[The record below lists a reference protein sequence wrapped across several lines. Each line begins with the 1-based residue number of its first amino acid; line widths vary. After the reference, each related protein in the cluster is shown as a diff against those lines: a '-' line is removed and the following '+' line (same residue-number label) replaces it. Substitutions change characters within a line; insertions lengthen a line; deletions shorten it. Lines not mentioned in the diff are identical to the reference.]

1 MKSIVAFIQP
11 FMAEKVVHA
20 LHAIDELS
28 GATFTRVRGFGR
40 NRARAARFTQEG
52 IVGTSDKM
60 RVEAIVPDALEE
72 RVVQAILAAAR
83 TGKVGDGKIYVV
95 AVERAVRIRTG
106 ETGDVAV

>member
-1 MKSIVAFIQP
+1 MKSIVAFVQP

-20 LHAIDELS
+20 LHAINGLS

-40 NRARAARFTQEG
+40 NRAKAARFAQEG
-52 IVGTSDKM
+52 IVGTSDKV
-60 RVEAIVPDALEE
+60 RVEAMIPDALED
-72 RVVQAILAAAR
+72 RVVQAILAAAH
-83 TGKVGDGKIYVV
+83 TGKNGDGKIYVA